1 MKKMKITNN
10 TGFNLEIS
18 FGIEGAE
25 EPESTITMKSLESKE
40 IDSNWGIIVIS
51 KKKGKKGRPKKQ

>member
-18 FGIEGAE
+18 FGKV

-40 IDSNWGIIVIS
+40 IDSANGGIIVIS